1 MQGVGNGPVL
11 ALALAAAGGGA
22 AATLATPHHGA
33 RSALEVRVP
42 SFLQCGR
49 ALGSVELTFPAAE
62 HVPASIPARDVEVG
76 GRAAGAVRV
85 AGRSVTVTAPRPA
98 GMICD
103 SLSQG
108 TMVVT
113 FARAAGLRNPA
124 RAGAYVLRAKR
135 NGSVFALRL
144 KVS

>member
-1 MQGVGNGPVL
+1 VI

-22 AATLATPHHGA
+22 TATLSSPHHGS
-33 RSALEVRVP
+33 RSALVVRVP
-42 SFLQCGR
+42 TFLQCGR
-49 ALGSVELTFPAAE
+49 ALGSVEVTFPAAM
-62 HVPASIPARDVEVG
+62 HVPASIPARDVRVG
-76 GRAAGAVRV
+76 GRRSGSVKV
-85 AGRSVTVTAPRPA
+85 AGHAVTVAAPRPA

-103 SLSQG
+103 SLAQG

-124 RAGAYVLRAKR
+124 HSGTYLLRATR
-135 NGSVFALRL
+135 RGTSYAVRL